1 MSAEE
6 SGAEPEKVITPAE
19 NCVKSGDFSSVEE
32 NSKQSFRKKVWEY
45 LEKNKLVNFP
55 RPAFGR
61 IPNFKGAEKA
71 AAKLLDLEEFK
82 TAKSVEVN
90 PDKPLEASRILV
102 IENDKILYV
111 PIPKLQEG
119 LLKKISFCNE
129 DKPKNIRQTVTRW
142 GIETLGKLVD
152 FEDNLHVDLFV
163 LGSVAVSKDGHR
175 IGKGKGYADLEFAIL
190 KEMKAVDDNTIIVT
204 TVHDSQVFDSLPDEI
219 FRKHDVPLDYILTP
233 TQIIKAEKKL
243 PRPEGIY
250 WDLLSQRRLNL
261 MPVLQKIKETHAS
274 EGRTTALN
282 ETDMD
287 IETEEKRKQ
296 SRIKRIPKRRPK
308 IEKIIEENGIT
319 TSLDSQK
326 PRRRRFF
333 RRSKSV
339 KVTNENE
346 DPVEKENEV
355 TPVMKKKQR
364 QFRRNSRRL
373 QVDFSLVVSNID
385 RNVRVRH
392 LKNALIDHG
401 IKPNNITWRGYKGFC
416 YLHYAKPVKKEA
428 DKVIEEKS
436 FAVDNVIEI
445 LQTLKL
451 NPESTTNLS
460 VKVMEPITRIETT
473 DVTAV

>member
-1 MSAEE
+1 MSVEE
-6 SGAEPEKVITPAE
+6 SICEPAKAISLPE
-19 NCVKSGDFSSVEE
+19 NRVEE

-82 TAKSVEVN
+82 TARSVEVN

-102 IENDKILYV
+102 IENNKILYV

-119 LLKKISFCNE
+119 LLKKLSFCYD
-129 DKPKNIRQTVTRW
+129 DKPKNIKQIVTRW
-142 GIETLGKLVD
+142 GIETVGKSVD
-152 FEDNLHVDLFV
+152 FEDDLHIDLFI
-163 LGSVAVSKDGHR
+163 LGSVAVSRDGYR
-175 IGKGKGYADLEFAIL
+175 IGKGKGYADLEYAIL
-190 KEMKAVDDNTIIVT
+190 KEMKAVDDDTTIVT
-204 TVHDSQVFDSLPDEI
+204 TVHDSQVFDSLPNDI
-219 FRKHDVPLDYILTP
+219 FNKHDVPLDYILTP
-233 TQIIKAEKKL
+233 TEIIKVERKL
-243 PRPEGIY
+243 SRPKGIY

-261 MPVLQKIKETHAS
+261 MPILQKIKDAHAS
-274 EGRTTALN
+274 EGRDTTLK
-282 ETDMD
+282 EVDTDV
-287 IETEEKRKQ
+287 ETEEKRR
-296 SRIKRIPKRRPK
+296 SIKAKRFPQQRPK
-308 IEKIIEENGIT
+308 PDKVMQENGIT
-319 TSLDSQK
+319 NSVDNQK
-326 PRRRRFF
+326 PRKGRFF
-333 RRSKSV
+333 RRTRSTQ
-339 KVTNENE
+339 VTNENE
-346 DPVEKENEV
+346 DPGNKENSA
-355 TPVMKKKQR
+355 TQMMKKKTR
-364 QFRRNSRRL
+364 PFRRNSRRL

-392 LKNALIDHG
+392 LKDALIGHG

-428 DKVIEEKS
+428 ADKVVEEKP